1 MVWLMEILKILTLM
15 AYKFFD
21 KKTSASGI
29 KNESMSDQQLADK
42 LHRLIIWKFN
52 KRKAQSPI
60 IDNVWGADLADTQLT
75 SKFNKGI
82 CFLSFVIDIFSK
94 YSWVI
99 SLKDKRV
106 LQLLMLFKNF

>member
-1 MVWLMEILKILTLM
+1 M
-15 AYKFFD
+15 
-21 KKTSASGI
+21 
-29 KNESMSDQQLADK
+29 
-42 LHRLIIWKFN
+42 
-52 KRKAQSPI
+52 
-60 IDNVWGADLADTQLT
+60 ADLADTQLT